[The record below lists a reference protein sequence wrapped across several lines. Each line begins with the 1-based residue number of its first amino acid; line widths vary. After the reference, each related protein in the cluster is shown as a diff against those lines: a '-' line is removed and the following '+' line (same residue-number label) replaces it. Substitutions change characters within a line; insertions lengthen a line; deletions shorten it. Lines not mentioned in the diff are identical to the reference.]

1 MRVLIVNTSERIG
14 GAAVASYRLMEALKS
29 NGVKAKMLVQN
40 KQTQQITVATIP
52 QTWRIKFNFLWERF
66 VIWANNHFSKKN
78 LFAIDI
84 ANVGTDIT
92 SLQEFREADIIH
104 LAWINQGML
113 SLKDIRKIVESG
125 KPIVWTMHDMWP
137 CTGIC
142 HHARTCDNY
151 ESGCHHCPFLKGGG
165 SSRDLSYRIFEKKLE
180 LYRDANITFV
190 TCSRWLE
197 DIAKGSRL
205 LEGHEILSIPN
216 PISVSTFRHIDS
228 RTARENLHLPTDK
241 HLILFGSMKISD
253 KRKGIDYLIKA
264 CKLLAEKHSDIV
276 KEIEVMVFGNHAEEL
291 ENILPFHVR
300 SLGYVNEENKIANI
314 YNAAEIY
321 VTPSLEENLPN
332 MIMES
337 MACGTPCVGFNI
349 GGIPEMIDHKING
362 YVAEY
367 KDAEDFANGIYWSL
381 FEADAK
387 KLSDECVRKV
397 ALHYSENTVASK
409 YINLYNKLT
418 KNDYYD

>member
-1 MRVLIVNTSERIG
+1 
-14 GAAVASYRLMEALKS
+14 
-29 NGVKAKMLVQN
+29 
-40 KQTQQITVATIP
+40 
-52 QTWRIKFNFLWERF
+52 
-66 VIWANNHFSKKN
+66 
-78 LFAIDI
+78 
-84 ANVGTDIT
+84 
-92 SLQEFREADIIH
+92 
-104 LAWINQGML
+104 
-113 SLKDIRKIVESG
+113 
-125 KPIVWTMHDMWP
+125 
-137 CTGIC
+137 
-142 HHARTCDNY
+142 
-151 ESGCHHCPFLKGGG
+151 
-165 SSRDLSYRIFEKKLE
+165 
-180 LYRDANITFV
+180 
-190 TCSRWLE
+190 
-197 DIAKGSRL
+197 
-205 LEGHEILSIPN
+205 
-216 PISVSTFRHIDS
+216 
-228 RTARENLHLPTDK
+228 
-241 HLILFGSMKISD
+241 
-253 KRKGIDYLIKA
+253 
-264 CKLLAEKHSDIV
+264 
-276 KEIEVMVFGNHAEEL
+276 MVFGNHAEEL